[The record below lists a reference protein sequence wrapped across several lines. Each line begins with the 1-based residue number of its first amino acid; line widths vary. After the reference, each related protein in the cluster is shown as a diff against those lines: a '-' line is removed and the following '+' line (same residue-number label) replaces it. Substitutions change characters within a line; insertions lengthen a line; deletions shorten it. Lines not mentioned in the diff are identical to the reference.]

1 MFEDQGFPAD
11 ATSLMWDTFVKDK
24 SDGNHLVSYTKAWKR
39 PSEMGTLT
47 STSFWGSQGIKPNG
61 VYQGQVGDCWFLA
74 AASAL
79 AEVPDRLKRVVWN
92 DGIDKNGAYR
102 FNFWVKNK
110 WHGVNV
116 DDRLPVMKWGSGYK
130 PVATRMSINGA
141 WWMPLMEKAYAKLD
155 QNYERIIAG
164 MGYEG
169 LRTLTGMPTVY
180 LNHAR
185 GANADASWTVL

>member
-1 MFEDQGFPAD
+1 
-11 ATSLMWDTFVKDK
+11 
-24 SDGNHLVSYTKAWKR
+24 
-39 PSEMGTLT
+39 
-47 STSFWGSQGIKPNG
+47 
-61 VYQGQVGDCWFLA
+61 
-74 AASAL
+74 
-79 AEVPDRLKRVVWN
+79 
-92 DGIDKNGAYR
+92 
-102 FNFWVKNK
+102 
-110 WHGVNV
+110 
-116 DDRLPVMKWGSGYK
+116 MKWGSGYK

-180 LNHAR
+180 LSHAR